1 MSHILP
7 LSLDD
12 LAPINDPY
20 TPIGSPPTSNASSP
34 RPPSPIGTL
43 DSGYSE
49 DDSYMPPQ
57 PPPQPPLSLDDL
69 SSTPLSSNPS
79 TEHSYNPL
87 NPNDFTQ
94 LKVIRELTHW
104 PCEYNNEDAFCD
116 IPPNTILDII
126 DINKHTNMGPIF
138 KCNFTYNGVQH
149 YTEIPKG
156 MLSGISPKIEYLTNI
171 VGGYKRRSRKGRK
184 SRSRK
189 SRK

>member
-43 DSGYSE
+43 DSGYGE

-57 PPPQPPLSLDDL
+57 PPPPLSLDDL

-87 NPNDFTQ
+87 THITTNSDGLLIPT
-94 LKVIRELTHW
+94 KECPEELLTDIMTYFL
-104 PCEYNNEDAFCD
+104 ERNED
-116 IPPNTILDII
+116 
-126 DINKHTNMGPIF
+126 
-138 KCNFTYNGVQH
+138 
-149 YTEIPKG
+149 E
-156 MLSGISPKIEYLTNI
+156 
-171 VGGYKRRSRKGRK
+171 
-184 SRSRK
+184 
-189 SRK
+189 